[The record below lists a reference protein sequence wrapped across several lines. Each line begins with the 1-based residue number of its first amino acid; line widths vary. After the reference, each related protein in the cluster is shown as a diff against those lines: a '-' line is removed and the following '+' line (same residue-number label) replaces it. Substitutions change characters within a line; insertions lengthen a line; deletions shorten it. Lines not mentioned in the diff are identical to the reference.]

1 MQHEHKAQGNVER
14 TNRRRTF
21 PVTDAAANT
30 ENGASGRGRIV
41 TVLGGTGFL
50 GHRVARHLLD
60 RGFRVRAA
68 ARHPERTPS
77 LLGPD
82 EVELEA
88 IGADV
93 HDEAS
98 VAAAV
103 AGAYGV
109 VNALSLYIERGSR
122 ETFRVVHVEAAA
134 RVARLARKAGVGR
147 LVHVSGIGAD
157 PASSSDY
164 IHARGEGEI
173 VVQEAF
179 PGATLPSR
187 CGRLS
192 PSCLSLCPA
201 PRSRAARSRLC
212 GATTWLPWNCPACG
226 TCT

>member
-1 MQHEHKAQGNVER
+1 
-14 TNRRRTF
+14 
-21 PVTDAAANT
+21 VTDAAANT